1 MHAET
6 KVLTYNVYGSSLVSE
21 ATFVPTLQFL
31 QNRSVNQRKENDPKF
46 EIDHFGLKVI
56 NYDNTSE
63 D

>member
-1 MHAET
+1 M
-6 KVLTYNVYGSSLVSE
+6 YM
-21 ATFVPTLQFL
+21 VPLLSQKQL
-31 QNRSVNQRKENDPKF
+31 LCNQRKENDPKF

>member
-6 KVLTYNVYGSSLVSE
+6 KVLIYNVYGSSVASE
-21 ATFVPTLQFL
+21 ASFVTLVTVL

-46 EIDHFGLKVI
+46 EIDHFCLKVI
-56 NYDNTSE
+56 NYDYTSE